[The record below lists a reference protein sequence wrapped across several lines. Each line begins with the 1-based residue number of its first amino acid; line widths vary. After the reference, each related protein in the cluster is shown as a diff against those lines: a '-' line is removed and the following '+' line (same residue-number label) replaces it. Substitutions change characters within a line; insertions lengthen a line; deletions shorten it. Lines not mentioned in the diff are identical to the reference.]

1 MDTSVT
7 AKLTLEQ
14 KQAIMLHIN
23 ERLYQKGKI
32 TKAMYEEAK
41 SKILLIR

>member
-7 AKLTLEQ
+7 SKLTLEQ

-23 ERLYQKGKI
+23 ERLYQKGEI
-32 TKAMYEEAK
+32 QKAMYEEAK
-41 SKILLIR
+41 CKILLTR